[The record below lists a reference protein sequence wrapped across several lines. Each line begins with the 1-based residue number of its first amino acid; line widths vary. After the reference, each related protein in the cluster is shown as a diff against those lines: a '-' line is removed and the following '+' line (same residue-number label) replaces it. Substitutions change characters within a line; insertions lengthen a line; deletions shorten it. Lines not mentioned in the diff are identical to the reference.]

1 MNYFNSNKQQYIAE
15 MDKITASA
23 ISCDHTLKVSKNI
36 GVVAEGQE
44 GKFVKQY
51 KNLYI
56 FLNEVGQIVDWRLT
70 KTTSFEKARDLVE
83 GLKSRIE
90 NNSDKRL
97 EMVCIDDC
105 CKLRDKYQS
114 VFDSVS
120 VKLDLFHTVQR
131 VATTVHTADI
141 SMKRKFQKEF
151 GQTGKGYAE

>member
-1 MNYFNSNKQQYIAE
+1 M
-15 MDKITASA
+15 
-23 ISCDHTLKVSKNI
+23 
-36 GVVAEGQE
+36 
-44 GKFVKQY
+44 
-51 KNLYI
+51 
-56 FLNEVGQIVDWRLT
+56 GQIVDWRLT

-114 VFDSVS
+114 VFGSVS
-120 VKLDLFHTVQR
+120 VKLDLFHAVQR